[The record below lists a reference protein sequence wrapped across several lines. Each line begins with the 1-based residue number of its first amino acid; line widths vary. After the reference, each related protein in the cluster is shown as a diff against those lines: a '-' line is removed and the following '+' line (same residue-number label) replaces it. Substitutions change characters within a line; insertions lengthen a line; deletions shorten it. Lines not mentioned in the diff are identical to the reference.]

1 MSSIIDR
8 EKQEPHPRKTRRGCS
23 RRGSRQS
30 GVKPQWENRG
40 HTLVGKQ
47 GPHPWKNRGHTPGKR
62 LVFTCTRLSCF
73 ASQVP
78 QPHKLNPLPT
88 CICATVVVETL
99 FCRSGL
105 IAFLSHKKG
114 LTADFTPSFCGCKEQ
129 AGADYFVR
137 EGKTGATPL
146 ENYSH
151 AQQGE
156 ARSPGTSPASV
167 CHIFEY
173 VTSPVVHYGIVGRR
187 RVRAI
192 ARNIVFCRDHRPRDA
207 KPAFRDALS

>member
-1 MSSIIDR
+1 MHLRD
-8 EKQEPHPRKTRRGCS
+8 GS
-23 RRGSRQS
+23 RRNIVLPQRFNCVFIPQKGPYSRFHPLFFAA
-30 GVKPQWENRG
+30 VRNKPG
-40 HTLVGKQ
+40 LTTSFGKEKL
-47 GPHPWKNRGHTPGKR
+47 GPHP
-62 LVFTCTRLSCF
+62 
-73 ASQVP
+73 
-78 QPHKLNPLPT
+78 
-88 CICATVVVETL
+88 
-99 FCRSGL
+99 
-105 IAFLSHKKG
+105 
-114 LTADFTPSFCGCKEQ
+114 
-129 AGADYFVR
+129 
-137 EGKTGATPL
+137 GKTGATPL

-192 ARNIVFCRDHRPRDA
+192 ARNIVFFRDHRPRDA

>member
-1 MSSIIDR
+1 M
-8 EKQEPHPRKTRRGCS
+8 
-23 RRGSRQS
+23 
-30 GVKPQWENRG
+30 ENGGHTLMENGG
-40 HTLVGKQ
+40 HTLVE
-47 GPHPWKNRGHTPGKR
+47 N
-62 LVFTCTRLSCF
+62 
-73 ASQVP
+73 A
-78 QPHKLNPLPT
+78 
-88 CICATVVVETL
+88 
-99 FCRSGL
+99 
-105 IAFLSHKKG
+105 
-114 LTADFTPSFCGCKEQ
+114 
-129 AGADYFVR
+129 